1 MGAPHDGKIASHIV
15 RILVVGSGAREH
27 ALLRAL
33 RQDAAVTNLHIAPG
47 NAGTHTLATS
57 YPVDLADPQSI
68 TDLAIELDVDLV
80 VVGPEGP
87 LVAGAADSLRAV
99 GIATFGPSAAA
110 AQIEGSKAFAKEVM
124 AAAGVPTA
132 DSVSVSDSA
141 GIEAALDT
149 CGSPYVV
156 KDDGLAAGKGVV
168 VTSDRAV
175 AITHAQAVLAGGHP
189 VLVETFLSGP
199 EVSLFAICDG
209 TRAIPLIPAQ
219 DFKRLADGDE
229 GPNTGG
235 MGAYAP
241 LPWVPDGL
249 VERVQ
254 REVLDPVMAE
264 MAARGTPFIGLLYAG
279 LVLTPRG
286 PEVIEFNARFGDPET
301 QVVLELLA
309 TPLAGLLNAAA
320 HGDLSG
326 YQRLEWKPGSAVTVV
341 IAAENYPGTPTTGDF
356 IHGANHPDVLHA
368 GTRNT
373 GEGTIMSTGGRVLS
387 VVGTGSDLVQA
398 RQAAY
403 KVVDQI
409 TMRGSQH
416 RTDIALAAVEGR
428 IIL

>member
-1 MGAPHDGKIASHIV
+1 M
-15 RILVVGSGAREH
+15 
-27 ALLRAL
+27 
-33 RQDAAVTNLHIAPG
+33 TNLHIAPG
-47 NAGTHTLATS
+47 NAGTHTLATG
-57 YPVDLADPQSI
+57 YPVDLTDPQSI
-68 TDLAIELDVDLV
+68 TDLALELDADLV

-87 LVAGAADSLRAV
+87 LVAGAADALREA
-99 GIATFGPSAAA
+99 GIATFGPSADA

-124 AAAGVPTA
+124 TAAGVPTA
-132 DSVSVSDSA
+132 ASVPVSDAS
-141 GIEAALDT
+141 GIDAALHT

-168 VTSDRAV
+168 VTTDLAV
-175 AITHAQAVLAGGHP
+175 ARAHAEDVLAGGHP
-189 VLVETFLSGP
+189 VLVETYLSGP

-209 TRAIPLIPAQ
+209 TRAVPLIPAQ

-241 LPWVPDGL
+241 LPWAPDGL

-254 REVLDPVMAE
+254 RAVLDPVMAE
-264 MAARGTPFIGLLYAG
+264 MAARGTPFVGLLYAG

-286 PEVIEFNARFGDPET
+286 PEVIEFNCRFGDPET
-301 QVVLELLA
+301 QVVLELLK

-326 YQRLEWKPGSAVTVV
+326 YRQLEWMPGSAVTVV
-341 IAAENYPGTPTTGDF
+341 IAAENYPGTPTTGDL

-368 GTRNT
+368 GTKNT

-387 VVGTGSDLVQA
+387 VVGTGADLVQA
-398 RQAAY
+398 REAAY
-403 KVVDQI
+403 KVVSQI

-416 RTDIALAAVEGR
+416 RTDIALNAVEGR